1 MLLLYFAGH
10 TVLQL
15 NMVNFSQMP
24 SETD

>member
-1 MLLLYFAGH
+1 MLLLYFACH